1 MMLQQTSLANQITG
15 GGEQSVD
22 STQKMIVASIILSV
36 LSILINLLASE
47 HFQKFLA
54 SLTG

>member
-1 MMLQQTSLANQITG
+1 MFRRTILANQITG

>member
-1 MMLQQTSLANQITG
+1 M
-15 GGEQSVD
+15 D

-54 SLTG
+54 SLQ